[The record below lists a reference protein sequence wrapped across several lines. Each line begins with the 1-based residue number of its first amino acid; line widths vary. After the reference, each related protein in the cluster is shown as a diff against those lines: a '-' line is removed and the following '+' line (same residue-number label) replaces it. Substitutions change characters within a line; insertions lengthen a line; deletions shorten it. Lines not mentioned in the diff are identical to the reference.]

1 MSCYKY
7 WGNIVEICD
16 SLERYQDCE
25 IGEYPL
31 DEVVPILDAV
41 EVIAHDESID
51 FDSAKHIL
59 ENERMNQALK
69 TIRKFYVKV
78 GTNLEIDNAKAILEA
93 DDPWAKLSS
102 FHFYPRYE
110 KLVNNE
116 ENLAKFSKGDRLVF
130 IGGGPLPLTLIMFN
144 KFFGVKGTSIEVV
157 PEIAELSRKVLE
169 KLGLSSQINVVDG
182 DETALSQLD
191 YDAVMVAAFAEPKM
205 RVFEHVRQAI
215 EPETK
220 ILYRTYSGMRAI
232 LYTPIKPED
241 LNGFQELG
249 RVFPTGNV
257 NNTSVLIKTADM

>member
-7 WGNIVEICD
+7 WGNIVNICK
-16 SLERYQDCE
+16 SLEKYDGCK

-31 DEVVPILDAV
+31 EEVIPILDAV
-41 EVIAHDESID
+41 EIIAHDESID

-69 TIRKFYVKV
+69 TIRKFYVDV
-78 GTNLEIDNAKAILEA
+78 GTNLEIDKAKEILEA
-93 DDPWAKLSS
+93 EDPWAKLSS
-102 FHFYPRYE
+102 FHFYHRYE

-116 ENLAKFSKGDRLVF
+116 ENLAKFSKGDKLVF
-130 IGGGPLPLTLIMFN
+130 IGGGPLPLTIIMFN

-157 PEIAELSRKVLE
+157 PEIADLSRKVLE

-182 DETALSQLD
+182 DETVLSHMD
-191 YDAVMVAAFAEPKM
+191 YDGVMVAAFAEPKM
-205 RVFEHVRQAI
+205 RVFEHVHESV

-232 LYTPIKPED
+232 LYTPIKHDD
-241 LNGFQELG
+241 LDGFMELG
-249 RVFPTGNV
+249 RVFPTGKV
-257 NNTSVLIKTADM
+257 NNTSVLIRKIT